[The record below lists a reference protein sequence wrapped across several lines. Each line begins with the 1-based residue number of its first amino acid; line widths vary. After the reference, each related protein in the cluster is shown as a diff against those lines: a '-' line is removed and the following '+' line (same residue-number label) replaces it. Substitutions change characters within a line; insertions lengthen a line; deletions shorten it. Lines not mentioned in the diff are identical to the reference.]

1 MKKIISIVTI
11 ALMLTLTFFATG
23 SVDAYSAEL
32 TVSGSVANG
41 TNESLLKLNTSGGIM
56 EIKLD
61 SNTQY
66 NCKTIL
72 PGAQLTAELYRGSDA
87 YWHASKLSGDNKVTA
102 VSLDMSNPQYVNGYI
117 KKLENGVM
125 FFETPQGEMQ
135 IKLDSDTDISG
146 ITFLVCEKY
155 YRLEIVR
162 GSDAY
167 MHTTKIFDS
176 VQQSGSSSSSGSS
189 YSYSKPAGVE
199 DPSVTVTG
207 KVSDKTTADIL
218 YLSTDQ
224 GEMQIKLDSVQGKAV
239 LISGKKVSIT
249 IGHGNDG
256 YWHGFVVTNK

>member
-11 ALMLTLTFFATG
+11 ALMMTFTFLATG
-23 SVDAYSAEL
+23 SVEAYSAEL
-32 TVSGSVANG
+32 TVSGSVASG
-41 TNESLLKLNTSGGIM
+41 TNESLLKLSTSGGIM

-66 NCKTIL
+66 ACKTIL
-72 PGAQLTAELYRGSDA
+72 PGTQITAELNRGSDA
-87 YWHASKLSGDNKVTA
+87 YWHAAKLSGDNKVSA
-102 VSLDMSNPQYVNGYI
+102 VTLDTSNPQYVNGYI
-117 KKLENGVM
+117 KKLDDDIM
-125 FFETPQGEMQ
+125 YFETPQGEMH
-135 IKLDSDTDISG
+135 IKLDSATDISE
-146 ITFLVCEKY
+146 ISVLVCEKY

-167 MHTTKIFDS
+167 MHTTKIFNS
-176 VQQSGSSSSSGSS
+176 TQQSASYSSGGS
-189 YSYSKPAGVE
+189 YTYSKPSGVE

-207 KVSDKTTADIL
+207 KVSDKTTVDML

-249 IGHGNDG
+249 IGYGKDG